1 MTVEKIIKDLSDAVV
16 ASGRPINTLHEAI
29 FNYFK
34 TNDIPEKLRSG
45 IWQKLVDLHTNS
57 LNNISGNLGTSGG
70 AGKSNQDFNNLKE
83 ARVVDYSQ
91 NTSDLKKREP
101 RKSVFGD
108 IKKIAG

>member
-45 IWQKLVDLHTNS
+45 IWQKLVDLHS
-57 LNNISGNLGTSGG
+57 PNLGTSGG
-70 AGKSNQDFNNLKE
+70 AGKSNQDFNNIKE

>member
-16 ASGRPINTLHEAI
+16 ASGRPINTLQEAI

-34 TNDIPEKLRSG
+34 TNDIPDKLRSG
-45 IWQKLVDLHTNS
+45 IWQKLVDLH
-57 LNNISGNLGTSGG
+57 SGNLGTSGG
-70 AGKSNQDFNNLKE
+70 AGKSNQDFNNIKE

-101 RKSVFGD
+101 RKSVFGN